1 VLKDNI
7 ACLQSV
13 LTDLLSQQ
21 KLSKARVRKHTHL
34 LAPIRRLP
42 TELLRAIFLFTVP
55 PRHELLPAT
64 YNGFG
69 TRVSPWILTRVCS
82 RWRNIALSFPAL
94 WQTIVLPQT
103 YFEDDSTDDSDA
115 DGTTQIYE
123 YPYPLPMLQ
132 TQLVRSGK
140 APLHIIIQEDSQT
153 IGEILP
159 ALVRSSE
166 ILVDLVTSCS
176 RWETLEFPNEWWQ
189 FFSLFSGKVPLLR
202 KLQIIFTDGPPFTGP
217 EFNAPSLRD
226 VSLRPYGVTPPLP
239 WAQITRLE
247 LEGSWDEILTVLPPM
262 ANLLECYLYVE
273 DSSPPSADKCA
284 IVPALRKL
292 YLRGTAHTTIP
303 DNLCL
308 PCLEDLFFTRGPL
321 PASLPLQHSGC
332 QLKRLRFPGLASI
345 EALLKLFRQFP
356 TITNLATNMKL
367 GSDDSDSMKNLQ
379 DLFSGLLADAT
390 LLPDLQRVA
399 IHVAGIG
406 GPLTCIAELANLIEA
421 RRISVSLGG
430 RRGILNKSHFAAF
443 EKEVGIEVEA
453 DEDAVS
459 ALHSAQTTVSIL
471 VVA

>member
-1 VLKDNI
+1 MSQPRLPVPSSESCPSCGESVLSVQQLHDLLRSSLSPNTDDSEAVPEGLSDTHDPPLAIEIQTARVIVAHEKKRLRVLKDNI
-7 ACLQSV
+7 ANCSEP
-13 LTDLLSQQ
+13 DFGN
-21 KLSKARVRKHTHL
+21 THL
-34 LAPIRRLP
+34 LAPIRRLA

-55 PRHELLPAT
+55 PRRELLPAT
-64 YNGFG
+64 YDGFG
-69 TRVSPWILTRVCS
+69 TRVSPWILTCVCS
-82 RWRNIALSFPAL
+82 RWRDISLSFPAL

-103 YFEDDSTDDSDA
+103 YFEDNSTDDSDA

-140 APLHIIIQEDSQT
+140 APLRIIIQEDSQT
-153 IGEILP
+153 IGKILP
-159 ALVRSSE
+159 ALTNPE
-166 ILVDLVTSCS
+166 
-176 RWETLEFPNEWWQ
+176 NA
-189 FFSLFSGKVPLLR
+189 
-202 KLQIIFTDGPPFTGP
+202 P

-226 VSLRPYGVTPPLP
+226 ISLRPYGVTPPLP

-262 ANLLECYLYVE
+262 ANLLNAT
-273 DSSPPSADKCA
+273 SDKSA

-321 PASLPLQHSGC
+321 PTSLPLQDSGC

-356 TITNLATNMKL
+356 TITDLATNMKL

-406 GPLTCIAELANLIEA
+406 GPLTSFAELANLIEA

-430 RRGILNKSHFAAF
+430 RRGIPNKSHFAAF
-443 EKEVGIEVEA
+443 EKEVDIEVEA
-453 DEDAVS
+453 DEDVWLES
-459 ALHSAQTTVSIL
+459 NGWALTSL
-471 VVA
+471 